1 MIYEFRLPDIGE
13 GVVEGEV
20 VRWLV
25 SEGEPLRED
34 QPMVEIM
41 TDKATVEIPAP
52 RAGRVGKRM
61 YAEGQLCPV
70 GKVLITIELD
80 GDAAAGAGAA
90 KSEASAETKAE
101 KKPEKKPEARSETR
115 SETPAAAHGHA
126 SSSSQPSS
134 SQPSSSQPSS
144 PSSPSW
150 QSSAPSSAPA
160 SFESAGHGNGTVTK
174 AAAVLATP
182 ATRKLAR
189 DTGVDLRQVVG
200 TGPAGR
206 ITSLDV
212 KEHQPGGG
220 GPATS
225 QPPSPP
231 SARPPA
237 TIARDSGDVRLP
249 FRGLRKKIAE
259 NMVRSKQTAAHF
271 TYVEEIDCTD
281 LVKLRQRANQRLHER
296 GVKLS
301 FLPFI
306 IKATVAALQ
315 RFPQM
320 NAALDEAAGEIVQ
333 RRSYHI
339 GLATATAAGL
349 IVPVV
354 RDADRRSLVDLGQ
367 EIDRLAEATRTGKAT
382 REELGGSTFTITSL
396 GALGGV
402 LATPIINFPEVAILG
417 VHKIAKRPAVS
428 AAGTEVVIRDLMNLS
443 ISVDHRVVDGYDAAR
458 FVAEIKLSL
467 ETPGLLFLESV

>member
-1 MIYEFRLPDIGE
+1 MTYEFKLPDIGE

-25 SEGEPLRED
+25 KEGDPLRED

-70 GKVLITIELD
+70 GKVLITIETE
-80 GDAAAGAGAA
+80 GAAAAAAVPGMGAGALKTA
-90 KSEASAETKAE
+90 ATAA
-101 KKPEKKPEARSETR
+101 A
-115 SETPAAAHGHA
+115 ETPARSASASASA
-126 SSSSQPSS
+126 SSGR
-134 SQPSSSQPSS
+134 
-144 PSSPSW
+144 
-150 QSSAPSSAPA
+150 AA
-160 SFESAGHGNGTVTK
+160 NGSVKTQ
-174 AAAVLATP
+174 VLATP

-189 DTGVDLRQVVG
+189 DVGVDLRDVAG

-206 ITSLDV
+206 ITSDDV
-212 KEHQPGGG
+212 REHQAAGAVPLAAPETGDRTLRGHAVV
-220 GPATS
+220 PLH
-225 QPPSPP
+225 
-231 SARPPA
+231 PPA
-237 TIARDSGDVRLP
+237 ARDAADVRVP
-249 FRGLRKKIAE
+249 FRGVRKKIAE
-259 NMVRSKQTAAHF
+259 NLVRSKHTAAHY
-271 TYVEEIDCTD
+271 TYVEEVDCTD
-281 LVKLRQRANQRLHER
+281 LVVLRKRANERLRER

-301 FLPFI
+301 FLPFVI
-306 IKATVAALQ
+306 TATVAALQ
-315 RFPQM
+315 RFPQL
-320 NAALDEAAGEIVQ
+320 NATLDEAAGEIIQ

-339 GLATATAAGL
+339 GLATATEAGL

-354 RDADRRSLVDLGQ
+354 RDADRRSLVDLAV

-382 REELGGSTFTITSL
+382 RDELVGSTFTITSP

-428 AAGTEVVIRDLMNLS
+428 ASGTEVIIRDLMNLS
-443 ISVDHRVVDGYDAAR
+443 ISVDHRVVDGLDAAR
-458 FVAEIKLSL
+458 FVAEIKAAL

>member
-1 MIYEFRLPDIGE
+1 MTYEFKLPDIGE

-25 SEGEPLRED
+25 KEGDPLRED

-70 GKVLITIELD
+70 GKVLITIETD
-80 GDAAAGAGAA
+80 GAGV
-90 KSEASAETKAE
+90 
-101 KKPEKKPEARSETR
+101 
-115 SETPAAAHGHA
+115 
-126 SSSSQPSS
+126 
-134 SQPSSSQPSS
+134 
-144 PSSPSW
+144 
-150 QSSAPSSAPA
+150 SAPA
-160 SFESAGHGNGTVTK
+160 TATATPATPTDGTASGAKAPGTAPTTGDAGAPATHAAGKTNGAR
-174 AAAVLATP
+174 AADQRAVLATP

-189 DTGVDLRQVVG
+189 DIGVDLHDVAG

-206 ITSLDV
+206 ITSDDV
-212 KEHQPGGG
+212 REYQASVGS
-220 GPATS
+220 AA
-225 QPPSPP
+225 P
-231 SARPPA
+231 SARTGA
-237 TIARDSGDVRLP
+237 TAAVVPLHTPVRESADVRLP
-249 FRGLRKKIAE
+249 FRGVRKKIAE
-259 NMVRSKQTAAHF
+259 NLVRSKHTAAHY
-271 TYVEEIDCTD
+271 TYVEEVDCTD
-281 LVKLRQRANQRLHER
+281 LVTLRRRANERLAER

-301 FLPFI
+301 FLPFV

-315 RFPQM
+315 RFPQL
-320 NAALDEAAGEIVQ
+320 NATLDEAAGEIVQ

-339 GLATATAAGL
+339 GLATATEAGL

-354 RDADRRSLVDLGQ
+354 RDADRRSLVDLAQ
-367 EIDRLAEATRTGKAT
+367 EIDRLAEVTRTGRAT
-382 REELGGSTFTITSL
+382 RDELVGSTFTITSP

-428 AAGTEVVIRDLMNLS
+428 ASGTEVVIRDLMNLS
-443 ISVDHRVVDGYDAAR
+443 ISVDHRVVDGLDAAR
-458 FVAEIKLSL
+458 FVAEIKGSL

>member
-1 MIYEFRLPDIGE
+1 MTYEFKLPDIGE

-25 SEGEPLRED
+25 KEGDPLRED

-70 GKVLITIELD
+70 GKVLITIETE
-80 GDAAAGAGAA
+80 GAGAA
-90 KSEASAETKAE
+90 QVAAG
-101 KKPEKKPEARSETR
+101 PEAHAAAVA
-115 SETPAAAHGHA
+115 PAAGAAGA
-126 SSSSQPSS
+126 R
-134 SQPSSSQPSS
+134 
-144 PSSPSW
+144 
-150 QSSAPSSAPA
+150 SAPA
-160 SFESAGHGNGTVTK
+160 ARKSNGAE

-189 DTGVDLRQVVG
+189 DLGVDIRDVGG

-206 ITSLDV
+206 ITSDDV
-212 KEHQPGGG
+212 REHGELAKYGKYGKYGSMGGDSSASSG
-220 GPATS
+220 GNAAPAR
-225 QPPSPP
+225 
-231 SARPPA
+231 SAIVALRAPA
-237 TIARDSGDVRLP
+237 HGAVDGAVDEAPDVRLP
-249 FRGLRKKIAE
+249 FRGVRKKIAE
-259 NMVRSKQTAAHF
+259 NLVRSKHTAAHY
-271 TYVEEIDCTD
+271 TYVEEIDCTN
-281 LVKLRQRANQRLHER
+281 LVILRQRANQRLADR

-315 RFPQM
+315 RFPQL
-320 NAALDEAAGEIVQ
+320 NATLDEAAGEIVQ
-333 RRSYHI
+333 RRGYHI
-339 GLATATAAGL
+339 GLATATHAGL

-354 RDADRRSLVDLGQ
+354 RDADRRSLVELGQ
-367 EIDRLAEATRTGKAT
+367 ELERLAEATRTGKAR
-382 REELGGSTFTITSL
+382 REELVGSTFTITSL

-417 VHKIAKRPAVS
+417 VHKISKRPAVS
-428 AAGTEVVIRDLMNLS
+428 SSGTEVVIRDLMNLS

-458 FVAEIKLSL
+458 FVAEIKLGL

>member
-1 MIYEFRLPDIGE
+1 MTYEFKLPDIGE

-25 SEGEPLRED
+25 KEGDSLRED

-52 RAGRVGKRM
+52 RAGRVAKRM

-80 GDAAAGAGAA
+80 GAPATATAEAH
-90 KSEASAETKAE
+90 ASAPVTA
-101 KKPEKKPEARSETR
+101 TV
-115 SETPAAAHGHA
+115 HA
-126 SSSSQPSS
+126 S
-134 SQPSSSQPSS
+134 
-144 PSSPSW
+144 
-150 QSSAPSSAPA
+150 APVTATVHAPA
-160 SFESAGHGNGTVTK
+160 MNDAHTSAKPNGTKTVN
-174 AAAVLATP
+174 VLATP

-189 DTGVDLRQVVG
+189 DIGVDIREVAG

-206 ITSLDV
+206 ITSDDV
-212 KEHQPGGG
+212 REHHTGAGAG
-220 GPATS
+220 DATS
-225 QPPSPP
+225 PAVSG
-231 SARPPA
+231 ARPAVVALHAPA
-237 TIARDSGDVRLP
+237 RETADVRVP
-249 FRGLRKKIAE
+249 FRGVRKKIAE
-259 NMVRSKQTAAHF
+259 NLVRSKHTAAHY
-271 TYVEEIDCTD
+271 TYVEEVDCTD
-281 LVKLRQRANQRLHER
+281 LVTLRRRANERLGER

-301 FLPFI
+301 FLPFV

-315 RFPQM
+315 KFPQL
-320 NAALDEAAGEIVQ
+320 NATLDEAAGEIVQ

-339 GLATATAAGL
+339 GLATATEAGL

-354 RDADRRSLVDLGQ
+354 RDADRRSLVDLAH
-367 EIDRLAEATRTGKAT
+367 EIDRLAEATRTGRAT
-382 REELGGSTFTITSL
+382 REELVGSTFTITSP

-428 AAGTEVVIRDLMNLS
+428 PSGTEVVIRDLMNLS
-443 ISVDHRVVDGYDAAR
+443 ISVDHRVVDGLDAAR
-458 FVAEIKLSL
+458 FVAEIKAAL
-467 ETPGLLFLESV
+467 ETPGLMFLESV